1 MKKTLSIGCNL
12 FLLFFFC
19 LNLCFSSAVWAKNFG
34 NFSITIPDTWQV
46 SQDVNTY
53 VFTAP
58 QATCAFSVIVAPHQ
72 DTPFREFVIGFY
84 QNLKGAHAKNI
95 DNGVTFDTHMLE
107 KVSGKAR
114 VTMQSKNFA
123 VVAAMGQCFEHNE
136 ILHSLVI
143 LDENK
148 QPLKDSTRPYP
159 LLENDR

>member
-1 MKKTLSIGCNL
+1 MKKTLCRGRNL
-12 FLLFFFC
+12 FLLSLFC
-19 LNLCFSSAVWAKNFG
+19 LNLCFPSVVWAKNFE
-34 NFSITIPDTWQV
+34 NFSMTIPDTWQI

-58 QATCAFSVIVAPHQ
+58 QATCAFSVLVAPHQ

-95 DNGVTFDTHMLE
+95 DNGVTFDMHILE
-107 KVSGKAR
+107 KISGKAR

-123 VVAAMGQCFEHNE
+123 VVATIGQCLEHNE

-143 LDENK
+143 LDENR

-159 LLENDR
+159 LLEKDR